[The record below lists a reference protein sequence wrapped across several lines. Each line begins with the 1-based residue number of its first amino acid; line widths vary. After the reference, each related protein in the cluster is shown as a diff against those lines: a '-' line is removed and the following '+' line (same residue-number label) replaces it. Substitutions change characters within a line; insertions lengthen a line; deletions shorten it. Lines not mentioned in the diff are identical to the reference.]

1 MANTFK
7 NYLAAS
13 VGTSASTVYTVGGS
27 TTATTIGLNI
37 ANRVTSQIKVSA
49 YITSGGTDY
58 YIVRDAPIPAGS
70 ALSVL
75 DGKIVLEAADVVKVV
90 SDTAS
95 SADVVLS
102 VLEQT

>member
-7 NYLAAS
+7 NYTSSS
-13 VGTSASTVYTVGGS
+13 VGTGATTTYTVPGS
-27 TTATTIGLNI
+27 TTSVMIGCNL
-37 ANRVTSQIKVSA
+37 ANKTSSQIRVDVQTAGVYLVKNV
-49 YITSGGTDY
+49 
-58 YIVRDAPIPAGS
+58 VIPTGS

-75 DGKIVLEAADVVKVV
+75 DGKVILEAADTVIVT

-95 SADVVLS
+95 SCDVIVS

>member
-7 NYLAAS
+7 NYTQAD
-13 VGTSASTVYTVGGS
+13 VGTSPTTVYTVPGATTAVIIGCNLSNTTGSSIAVDVQLGS
-27 TTATTIGLNI
+27 TYLVKG
-37 ANRVTSQIKVSA
+37 
-49 YITSGGTDY
+49 
-58 YIVRDAPIPAGS
+58 APIPSGS
-70 ALSVL
+70 SLSIL
-75 DGKIVLEAADVVKVV
+75 DGKITGEAADTIVVT

>member
-7 NYLAAS
+7 NYTSAS
-13 VGTSASTVYTVGGS
+13 VGTGATTTYTVPSS
-27 TTATTIGLNI
+27 TTSVMIGCNL
-37 ANRVTSQIKVSA
+37 ANRTTSQIKVDVQAAGA
-49 YITSGGTDY
+49 YVIKG
-58 YIVRDAPIPAGS
+58 APIPSGS

-75 DGKIVLEAADVVKVV
+75 DGKIILETTDTVIVT

-95 SADVVLS
+95 SCDVIVS

>member
-7 NYLAAS
+7 NYTSAS
-13 VGTSASTVYTVGGS
+13 VGTSAVTTYTVAAS
-27 TTATTIGLNI
+27 TTSVMIGCNLANTTTG
-37 ANRVTSQIKVSA
+37 QIKVDVQA
-49 YITSGGTDY
+49 AGVYLAKD
-58 YIVRDAPIPAGS
+58 VPLPAGS

-75 DGKIVLEAADVVKVV
+75 DGKVILEAADTVVVT

-95 SADVVLS
+95 SCDVIVS

>member
-7 NYLAAS
+7 NYTSAS
-13 VGTSASTVYTVGGS
+13 VGTGATTTYTVPS
-27 TTATTIGLNI
+27 ATTAIMMGCNL
-37 ANRVTSQIKVSA
+37 ANRTASQIAVDVQCAGVYLVK
-49 YITSGGTDY
+49 G
-58 YIVRDAPIPAGS
+58 APIPANS

-75 DGKIVLEAADVVKVV
+75 DGKIILETTDTVVVT

-95 SADVVLS
+95 SADVILS

>member
-7 NYLAAS
+7 NYLASS
-13 VGTSASTVYTVGGS
+13 VGTTASTVYTVP
-27 TTATTIGLNI
+27 TATTSVTIGMNI
-37 ANRVTSQIKVSA
+37 ANIGTTQITVDA

-58 YIVRDAPIPAGS
+58 YVVKGAPIPAGA

-75 DGKIVLEAADVVKVV
+75 DGKIILEAADVVKVV